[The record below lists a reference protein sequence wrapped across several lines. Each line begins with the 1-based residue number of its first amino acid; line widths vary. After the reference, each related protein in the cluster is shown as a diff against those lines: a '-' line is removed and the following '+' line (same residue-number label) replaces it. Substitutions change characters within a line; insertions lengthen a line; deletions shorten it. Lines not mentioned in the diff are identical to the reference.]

1 MQKKVE
7 SPGGIYTAYG
17 LRPDGANFEVTTPSG
32 DFIKSF
38 SLQTIGDPHSPEPDY
53 SGVSYLNQTDIE
65 AIEAILPSF
74 PTAELR
80 AAL

>member
-1 MQKKVE
+1 MTTQFKI
-7 SPGGIYTAYG
+7 SGRIYKAYG

-38 SLQTIGDPHSPEPDY
+38 ALQTIGDPRLPEPDY
-53 SGVSYLNQTDIE
+53 SGASDLDGTDIE

-80 AAL
+80 AI